1 MRAKKRKKVKTRA
14 YVVEQMILHCKPGSH
29 GDARKE
35 ISRKAC
41 RKARRVLKEQY
52 DIC

>member
-1 MRAKKRKKVKTRA
+1 MKAKKRKKVKTRA